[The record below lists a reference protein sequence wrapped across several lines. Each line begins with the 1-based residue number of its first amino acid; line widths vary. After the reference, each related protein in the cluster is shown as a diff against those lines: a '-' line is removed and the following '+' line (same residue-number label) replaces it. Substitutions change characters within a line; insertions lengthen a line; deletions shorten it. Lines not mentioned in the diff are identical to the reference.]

1 MSTYIIHLFYEMFS
15 SLYLL
20 LFNLKQR
27 TQLVFYQNSEYNFS
41 EVIT

>member
-1 MSTYIIHLFYEMFS
+1 MSTYIIHLFYEMCS

-41 EVIT
+41 EVKT